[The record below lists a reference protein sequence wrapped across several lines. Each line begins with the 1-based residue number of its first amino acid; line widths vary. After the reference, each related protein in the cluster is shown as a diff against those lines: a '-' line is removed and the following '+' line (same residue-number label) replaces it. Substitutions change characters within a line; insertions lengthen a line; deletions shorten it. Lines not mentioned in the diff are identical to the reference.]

1 MVVRMAEL
9 QSELLCEVH
18 VDLNKPIEL
27 GITPRGNRQ
36 IYYTKG
42 DSLKGPSLKGV
53 VIPGETSNLRVY
65 LYENSYSMNLK
76 KR

>member
-9 QSELLCEVH
+9 QSEFLHEVH

-42 DSLKGPSLKGV
+42 DSLKGPSLKDI
-53 VIPGETSNLRVY
+53 VIPGGDLR
-65 LYENSYSMNLK
+65 LK
-76 KR
+76 SLSL